1 MSDTSGLPQAWI
13 EFGATLIYDLH
24 RAGILYDIDD
34 MTDEEI
40 DAALEKVRKPGYNR
54 ALMQAPR
61 VAPEKPTT
69 YAGLVSAPQNSVG

>member
-1 MSDTSGLPQAWI
+1 MGDTSGLPQAWI
-13 EFGATLIYDLH
+13 EFGAGVVYDLH

-54 ALMQAPR
+54 ALMQTPR
-61 VAPEKPTT
+61 VISEKPTT
-69 YAGLVSAPQNSVG
+69 YAGLVSAPQNCVG

>member
-1 MSDTSGLPQAWI
+1 MSDEKQLPQAWI

-40 DAALEKVRKPGYNR
+40 DAALEKVRKPHYNR
-54 ALMQAPR
+54 SSMQAPR
-61 VAPEKPTT
+61 VISEKPSSNV
-69 YAGLVSAPQNSVG
+69 GLVSAPQKYVG

>member
-1 MSDTSGLPQAWI
+1 MNDTTQLPQAWI

-40 DAALEKVRKPGYNR
+40 AAALEKVRKPGYNR
-54 ALMQAPR
+54 SSMQAPR
-61 VAPEKPTT
+61 VISEKPSSNV
-69 YAGLVSAPQNSVG
+69 GLVSAPQKYVG